1 MLVEIKDL
9 KAGYGKTTVVHDISI
24 TVDKAEV
31 VAIFGHNGAG
41 KTTTLKSIIGVLKP
55 SGGEIIYNGNPV
67 TGHSPATNAKDGVTF
82 IPQERSIF
90 GDLNVMENLELG
102 AYTVESRA
110 EVKSGLEIVHK
121 LFPILKERQSQRAS
135 TLSGGEQR
143 MLSFGIGLM
152 VQPKLLLIDEP
163 SLGLSPLLVARMMD
177 TIQEIQHTLGTTVI
191 LVEQN
196 VKQALRIANR
206 VYVMKMGCII
216 LEESGKEFLQRDQWW
231 DLF

>member
-1 MLVEIKDL
+1 
-9 KAGYGKTTVVHDISI
+9 
-24 TVDKAEV
+24 
-31 VAIFGHNGAG
+31 
-41 KTTTLKSIIGVLKP
+41 
-55 SGGEIIYNGNPV
+55 
-67 TGHSPATNAKDGVTF
+67 
-82 IPQERSIF
+82 
-90 GDLNVMENLELG
+90 MENLELG

-216 LEESGKEFLQRDQWW
+216 LEESGKEFLRRDQWW